1 MADNFLRVVGDNLLH
16 IEPELEFPIGQVFEV
31 PDQYN
36 GHQRG
41 TFYFRSLFSHCLRGP
56 FKTQDEAAFHLCRD
70 DDGA

>member
-1 MADNFLRVVGDNLLH
+1 MAEVGRIDPTLH
-16 IEPELEFPIGQVFEV
+16 FPIGKVFEV

-41 TFYFRSLFSHCLRGP
+41 TFYFRSLFSHALRGP
-56 FKTQDEAAFHLCRD
+56 FKTAEEASFYLCRD

>member
-1 MADNFLRVVGDNLLH
+1 MQVSRIRPKLH
-16 IEPELEFPIGQVFEV
+16 FPIGVVFEI

-41 TFYFRSLFSHCLRGP
+41 TFYYRSRFTEALRGP
-56 FKTQDEAAFHLCRD
+56 FKTIDQAEFHLNRVD